1 MKRAIIILSVFILAF
16 SFSITGF
23 AKDNNNGGA
32 NYFDSNVNYSG
43 STNNTGGNGGTNY
56 FDSNVNYSGNT
67 NNTGGNGGTNYFD
80 SNVNYS
86 GNTNYTGGMAELI
99 TLTVM

>member
-56 FDSNVNYSGNT
+56 FDSNVDTSGST
-67 NNTGGNGGTNYFD
+67 NNKTGNGGATY
-80 SNVNYS
+80 
-86 GNTNYTGGMAELI
+86 I
-99 TLTVM
+99 P

>member
-1 MKRAIIILSVFILAF
+1 MKRAILILSAFILAF

-43 STNNTGGNGGTNY
+43 STNNTGGNGGATY
-56 FDSNVNYSGNT
+56 
-67 NNTGGNGGTNYFD
+67 
-80 SNVNYS
+80 
-86 GNTNYTGGMAELI
+86 I
-99 TLTVM
+99 P

>member
-56 FDSNVNYSGNT
+56 FDSKHSHFYLREKGKSD
-67 NNTGGNGGTNYFD
+67 NGRYK
-80 SNVNYS
+80 
-86 GNTNYTGGMAELI
+86 
-99 TLTVM
+99 

>member
-1 MKRAIIILSVFILAF
+1 MKRAIIFLSAFILAF

-56 FDSNVNYSGNT
+56 FDSNVDTSGST
-67 NNTGGNGGTNYFD
+67 NNKTGNGGATY
-80 SNVNYS
+80 
-86 GNTNYTGGMAELI
+86 I
-99 TLTVM
+99 P

>member
-32 NYFDSNVNYSG
+32 NYFDSNVDTSG
-43 STNNTGGNGGTNY
+43 FTSNTGGNGGTNY
-56 FDSNVNYSGNT
+56 FDSNVDTSGST
-67 NNTGGNGGTNYFD
+67 NNKTGNGGATY
-80 SNVNYS
+80 
-86 GNTNYTGGMAELI
+86 I
-99 TLTVM
+99 P

>member
-1 MKRAIIILSVFILAF
+1 MEERRELLMKRAILILSAFILAF

-32 NYFDSNVNYSG
+32 NYFDSNENYSG

-56 FDSNVNYSGNT
+56 FDSNVDTSGST
-67 NNTGGNGGTNYFD
+67 NNKTGNGGATY
-80 SNVNYS
+80 
-86 GNTNYTGGMAELI
+86 I
-99 TLTVM
+99 P

>member
-1 MKRAIIILSVFILAF
+1 MKRAILILSAFILTF

-43 STNNTGGNGGTNY
+43 SG
-56 FDSNVNYSGNT
+56 S
-67 NNTGGNGGTNYFD
+67 
-80 SNVNYS
+80 
-86 GNTNYTGGMAELI
+86 
-99 TLTVM
+99 LTVE

>member
-1 MKRAIIILSVFILAF
+1 MKRAILILSAFILAF

-67 NNTGGNGGTNYFD
+67 NNTVETPTIQ
-80 SNVNYS
+80 VE
-86 GNTNYTGGMAELI
+86 MVELI

>member
-1 MKRAIIILSVFILAF
+1 MKRAILILSAFILAF

-43 STNNTGGNGGTNY
+43 TTNNTGGNGGTNY
-56 FDSNVNYSGNT
+56 FDSNVDTSGST
-67 NNTGGNGGTNYFD
+67 NNKTGNGGATY
-80 SNVNYS
+80 
-86 GNTNYTGGMAELI
+86 I
-99 TLTVM
+99 P

>member
-1 MKRAIIILSVFILAF
+1 MKRAILILSAFILTF

-32 NYFDSNVNYSG
+32 NYFDSK
-43 STNNTGGNGGTNY
+43 
-56 FDSNVNYSGNT
+56 VNYSGNT

-80 SNVNYS
+80 SNVDTS
-86 GNTNYTGGMAELI
+86 GSTNNKTGNGGATYI
-99 TLTVM
+99 P

>member
-1 MKRAIIILSVFILAF
+1 MKRAILILSAFILTF

-23 AKDNNNGGA
+23 AKDNN
-32 NYFDSNVNYSG
+32 
-43 STNNTGGNGGTNY
+43 NGGTNY

-80 SNVNYS
+80 SNVDTS
-86 GNTNYTGGMAELI
+86 GSTNNKTGNGGATYI
-99 TLTVM
+99 P

>member
-1 MKRAIIILSVFILAF
+1 MKRAILILSAFILTF

-56 FDSNVNYSGNT
+56 FDSNVNTGGNT
-67 NNTGGNGGTNYFD
+67 NNTSGNGGATY
-80 SNVNYS
+80 
-86 GNTNYTGGMAELI
+86 I
-99 TLTVM
+99 P